1 MVNQEDKEDS
11 DLLRLLNSNLTQG
24 RVIKLKL
31 FFPNSSEWRYKRII
45 LLNSSFEGET
55 IYHFLTTTKIKKFL
69 DNKYPEIT
77 GNFIFVK
84 KGRTHDNPDDD
95 IVIDCRTAYP
105 IKKNKLIN
113 NLKKKQLEFLGCLP
127 EDLLQELKRKIRT
140 SYLIPDSIKEKI
152 L

>member
-1 MVNQEDKEDS
+1 MVSQEDS
-11 DLLRLLNSNLTQG
+11 DLLRLLNSKLAQG

-31 FFPNSSEWRYKRII
+31 YFPNSSNWRYKRII
-45 LLNSSFEGET
+45 LLNGSFEGEI

-77 GNFIFVK
+77 GNFILVK
-84 KGRTHDNPDDD
+84 KGRTSDNPDDD
-95 IVIDCRTAYP
+95 VVIDCRTAYP
-105 IKKNKLIN
+105 ITKNKLIH
-113 NLKKKQLEFLGCLP
+113 NLKTKQLEFLGCLP
-127 EDLLQELKRKIRT
+127 VDLLQELKRKIRV